1 MDTVDSKDG
10 QISARLIKVASADQ
24 GVTLNSLKSVDAEET
39 VVSTINPPTNAQQ
52 YHQTIKQSQLVLQ
65 SGQLQANLKP
75 ETLQSSL

>member
-52 YHQTIKQSQLVLQ
+52 YH
-65 SGQLQANLKP
+65 
-75 ETLQSSL
+75 